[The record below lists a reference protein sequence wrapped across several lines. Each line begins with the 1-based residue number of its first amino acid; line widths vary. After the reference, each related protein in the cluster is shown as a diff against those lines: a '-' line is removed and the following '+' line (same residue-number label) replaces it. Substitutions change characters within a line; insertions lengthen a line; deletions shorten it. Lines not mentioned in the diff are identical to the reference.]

1 MVHGLKLIKVIFTYN
16 FEKVPTEMAFPMS
29 LGETAPTNDIF
40 RGTLTKMAL
49 KIAFSEILNY
59 L

>member
-49 KIAFSEILNY
+49 KIAFSEILS
-59 L
+59 